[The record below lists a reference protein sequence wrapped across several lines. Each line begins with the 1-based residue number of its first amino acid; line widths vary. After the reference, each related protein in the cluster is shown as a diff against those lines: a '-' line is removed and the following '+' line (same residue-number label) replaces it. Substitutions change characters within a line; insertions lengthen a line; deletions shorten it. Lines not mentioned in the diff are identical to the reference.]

1 MRKQPRKYATAVQAL
16 VDPGTGR
23 TLGWIYQWDNGETS
37 QMSVQDLPLGLFGR
51 GVERP
56 LPTRRQPLSASGVE
70 QGVRRPIG
78 HNL

>member
-16 VDPGTGR
+16 VDPDTGR

-37 QMSVQDLPLGLFGR
+37 QMSVQDLPLGLLPR

-56 LPTRRQPLSASGVE
+56 PPMR
-70 QGVRRPIG
+70 
-78 HNL
+78 